1 MTFKRSGDPGEIELS
16 VTLWRNGKKL
26 TNKQGAG
33 DLQQFVRGVEIFES
47 IEQATLE
54 CMIIIEDSAG
64 LMNAITGSEVFQVS
78 IVGTIYDRT
87 YNFRSY
93 EIASRSRTNQGN
105 DIYIVNCCSDEYV
118 KNEVTNVFGH
128 SDKVFNNKTEASQ
141 IVKYLV
147 KNQKYLGSAK
157 RVFAPETLNKHQLVV
172 PNWRVFDTIY
182 WIAQRTIRKKAS
194 GKGFQNGFAFFE
206 NGLGFH
212 FKSIDKMID
221 DINDMGG
228 PAKTNT
234 TTGRPRLYEYEYTPK
249 GADEGAN
256 DPFRIKTVVFPNERN
271 FLNGLRHGTWSGYS
285 IGFDPVTITSS
296 IMGTSTDMSVDAYR
310 YSLEESWKNMSHIG
324 KNTKNPFSK
333 ADKEVKNLVNYPK
346 RVRYTMLPNQNFD
359 PNFFNKLVPQKSKNY
374 EALVEL
380 QAYQWMR
387 FESLKTIKLQ
397 IEVPGNLDLYVGSGV
412 NIVIPNNFV
421 SGGKTEIDKKYSGR
435 YMIAALTHKTTGLK
449 LLTEMFLVKDS
460 VLK

>member
-1 MTFKRSGDPGEIELS
+1 MKGSKSIEDRERILNSVDKVYCVSNYIRNRFIQGIKKDISKVVVLYNGIDDKKFYFIPESRYSKFQIGCIANFWDIKDQMSLIKSVEFLRDSHQITDIEIEFIGS
-16 VTLWRNGKKL
+16 GK
-26 TNKQGAG
+26 
-33 DLQQFVRGVEIFES
+33 
-47 IEQATLE
+47 
-54 CMIIIEDSAG
+54 
-64 LMNAITGSEVFQVS
+64 
-78 IVGTIYDRT
+78 
-87 YNFRSY
+87 
-93 EIASRSRTNQGN
+93 
-105 DIYIVNCCSDEYV
+105 
-118 KNEVTNVFGH
+118 NVF
-128 SDKVFNNKTEASQ
+128 V
-141 IVKYLV
+141 
-147 KNQKYLGSAK
+147 
-157 RVFAPETLNKHQLVV
+157 PETLNKHKFIV

-182 WIAQRTIRKKAS
+182 WVAQRTIRKKQS
-194 GKGFQNGFAFFE
+194 TGKGYQNGFAFYE
-206 NGLGFH
+206 NGMGFH
-212 FKSIDKMID
+212 FKSVDKMID
-221 DINDMGG
+221 DINAQT
-228 PAKTNT
+228 PSKTDPK
-234 TTGRPRLYEYEYTPK
+234 TGKCCLYTYEYSPK
-249 GADEGAN
+249 GIDEGAS
-256 DPFRIKTVVFPNERN
+256 DPFKIKKVVFPNERN